1 MILSHHG
8 DAPGIGVGFWI
19 SRFEFGYAMGLIFD
33 ARSARLY
40 EAWYRSSQG
49 RAMET
54 LVTESIPLLLEPQP
68 GERILDVGCG
78 EGNHLS
84 LFNPSLYSLYG
95 LDASPLMIR
104 KATERLGT
112 RAVLKVGRAEGLPFE
127 DNEFD
132 LAVFINT
139 LEFLDDPLAALK
151 EAGRVAKRRVFIG
164 VTNSLS
170 WYFLYTK
177 LQSLLQKPFF
187 DHFAFFNLWQ
197 LKSYIREA
205 YGSVSIQWRCSHIR
219 SPLLERMGTFVSEQ
233 WHPERCPFGSFLGL
247 SVPLRYTMRTL
258 QQPLTVG
265 LGKAKPSVVEG
276 ITMGGAHRDGRP
288 PGNERSLL
296 V

>member
-1 MILSHHG
+1 M
-8 DAPGIGVGFWI
+8 
-19 SRFEFGYAMGLIFD
+19 AMGLIFD
-33 ARSARLY
+33 GRSARLY
-40 EAWYRSSQG
+40 EVWYHSPQG

-54 LVTESIPLLLEPQP
+54 LVTESIPVLLEPQP

-84 LFNPSLYSLYG
+84 LFNPSLYSLCG
-95 LDASPLMIR
+95 LDASPFMIR
-104 KATERLGT
+104 RARERLGKK
-112 RAVLKVGRAEGLPFE
+112 ALLKEGRAEDLPFE

-132 LAVFINT
+132 LALFINT

-151 EAGRVAKRRVFIG
+151 EAGRVAKRSVFIG

-170 WYFLYTK
+170 GYFLCTK
-177 LQSLLQKPFF
+177 MQRLLRKPFF

-197 LKSYIREA
+197 LKSYIRAA
-205 YGSVSIQWRCSHIR
+205 YGAVPVQWRCSHIHT
-219 SPLLERMGTFVSEQ
+219 PLLERIGALVSEQ

-247 SVPLRYTMRTL
+247 CVPLRYTMRTV
-258 QQPLTVG
+258 QDPLTVG

-276 ITMGGAHRDGRP
+276 MTLGNAHRNRRP
-288 PGNERSLL
+288 SENERSLS